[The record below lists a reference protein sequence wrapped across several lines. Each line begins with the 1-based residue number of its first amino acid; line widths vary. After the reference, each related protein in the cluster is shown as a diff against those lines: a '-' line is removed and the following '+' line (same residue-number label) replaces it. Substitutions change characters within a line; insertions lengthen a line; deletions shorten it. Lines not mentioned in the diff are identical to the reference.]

1 VRERG
6 KEREREICNFMNLV
20 DLFPV
25 GYFTL
30 CRSMGIYDEKTEK
43 YQLLLLLLAIAKL

>member
-1 VRERG
+1 MVCEGERARER
-6 KEREREICNFMNLV
+6 EREREICNFMNLV

-30 CRSMGIYDEKTEK
+30 CRSMGIYDEETE
-43 YQLLLLLLAIAKL
+43 